1 MMNNNIGKPKMTH
14 YRWWV
19 MSFIFVTYTVA
30 NADRANIG
38 FAIPFIQEE
47 FQISNTMAGLLIS
60 LFFAGYAFFQIPAGY
75 LIKKFGM
82 RNAFAMGMLLTSVFT
97 GLMGMV
103 NNIFLLKILRFM
115 VGICESPVVIGS
127 TVTINQWFPRRKKG
141 QRPGCFWRDQVW
153 SVDRPAAVRLDHH
166 RLGMALYFCLLCH
179 SWLAVG
185 DLLVSDGSQ

>member
-47 FQISNTMAGLLIS
+47 FQISNTMAGFVNQPVLCRIC
-60 LFFAGYAFFQIPAGY
+60 FFQIPAGY

-103 NNIFLLKILRFM
+103 NNIS
-115 VGICESPVVIGS
+115 C
-127 TVTINQWFPRRKKG
+127 
-141 QRPGCFWRDQVW
+141 
-153 SVDRPAAVRLDHH
+153 
-166 RLGMALYFCLLCH
+166 
-179 SWLAVG
+179 
-185 DLLVSDGSQ
+185 

>member
-127 TVTINQWFPRRKKG
+127 TVTI
-141 QRPGCFWRDQVW
+141 
-153 SVDRPAAVRLDHH
+153 
-166 RLGMALYFCLLCH
+166 
-179 SWLAVG
+179 
-185 DLLVSDGSQ
+185 

>member
-60 LFFAGYAFFQIPAGY
+60 LFFAGYAFFGDAANL
-75 LIKKFGM
+75 LI
-82 RNAFAMGMLLTSVFT
+82 
-97 GLMGMV
+97 
-103 NNIFLLKILRFM
+103 
-115 VGICESPVVIGS
+115 
-127 TVTINQWFPRRKKG
+127 
-141 QRPGCFWRDQVW
+141 
-153 SVDRPAAVRLDHH
+153 
-166 RLGMALYFCLLCH
+166 
-179 SWLAVG
+179 
-185 DLLVSDGSQ
+185 